1 MGDGAGQIG
10 MPGFERQLARARPG
24 GSAFG
29 LVLERDLQFGAVG
42 DRAVLLEVDVQLHHP
57 PPIVAVSASQH
68 KQRLDAGRWRGAPLR
83 VRRPVPGSPTRDPS
97 CAVPWWVSLRSVANG
112 RSGGCAGGVRGGD
125 RQGRGRDRAYGGT
138 ADLRVQADRSDSPH
152 PRGEGARSDPRA
164 SGRASVRTARSPL
177 GSPPRGA
184 RIPRRWRWRCRPSV
198 PLPGCPSRSWRDRS
212 GVPVR
217 TLWRVLRG
225 AGHHDRAGS
234 RTRAGVRQTDDD
246 FPAARGPRSLASGR
260 SPRSPARRARRTCRL

>member
-10 MPGFERQLARARPG
+10 MPGFERQLGRARPG

-138 ADLRVQADRSDSPH
+138 ADLRVQADRSDSH

-177 GSPPRGA
+177 GSPPPRGPYTA
-184 RIPRRWRWRCRPSV
+184 AVAVALQAERAAAGLSV
-198 PLPGCPSRSWRDRS
+198 RSWRDRS

>member
-1 MGDGAGQIG
+1 M
-10 MPGFERQLARARPG
+10 
-24 GSAFG
+24 
-29 LVLERDLQFGAVG
+29 
-42 DRAVLLEVDVQLHHP
+42 
-57 PPIVAVSASQH
+57 
-68 KQRLDAGRWRGAPLR
+68 R

-152 PRGEGARSDPRA
+152 PRGEGARSGPRA

-198 PLPGCPSRSWRDRS
+198 PLPGCPSGAGGTGRAYRCAPCGGYCAERDITIAQVAALTPVFDRPTTTS
-212 GVPVR
+212 QPPVDPEASRLAGVHGVPPGGLAELVGCND
-217 TLWRVLRG
+217 T
-225 AGHHDRAGS
+225 
-234 RTRAGVRQTDDD
+234 
-246 FPAARGPRSLASGR
+246 GPVTK
-260 SPRSPARRARRTCRL
+260 PM

>member
-1 MGDGAGQIG
+1 M
-10 MPGFERQLARARPG
+10 
-24 GSAFG
+24 
-29 LVLERDLQFGAVG
+29 
-42 DRAVLLEVDVQLHHP
+42 
-57 PPIVAVSASQH
+57 
-68 KQRLDAGRWRGAPLR
+68 R

-234 RTRAGVRQTDDD
+234 RTRAGVRQTDDN